1 MFTWFAVVMYLLLM
15 YLLGRMVIERNAKN
29 ISMLKILGYNDRE
42 VSRLYNHATGIVAVG
57 AVILTIPLV
66 EMIFRVIWRYVMFEL
81 SGWLTFYEPPS
92 FYLKMVCFGIVS
104 YAAVYLLQMRKVRR
118 IPMGEALKSME

>member
-1 MFTWFAVVMYLLLM
+1 
-15 YLLGRMVIERNAKN
+15 MVIERNAKN
-29 ISMLKILGYNDRE
+29 ISMRKILGYNDRE

-81 SGWLTFYEPPS
+81 SGWLTFYEPVS
-92 FYLKMVCFGIVS
+92 FYVKMVLFGIVS
-104 YAAVYLLQMRKVRR
+104 YTLVYLLQMRKVRR